1 MTEREAL
8 TAWAIKALASRR
20 VWTSAEVWAAAW
32 QASRKQALEEA
43 AALVENAYPPLNQQ
57 LGMRVEIGAGARGA
71 FADAIRSL
79 TPTGEK
85 A

>member
-8 TAWAIKALASRR
+8 AAWAIKARASGR

-43 AALVENAYPPLNQQ
+43 AQECDGVYYRN
-57 LGMRVEIGAGARGA
+57 IGPDHGEVRYGIAAA
-71 FADAIRSL
+71 AAAIRSL
-79 TPTGEK
+79 SQPTGGKE
-85 A
+85 